1 MQTAKISTKSNRIFP
16 NEETFRRVYEDCL
29 EKEPLSRKKISP
41 SDCDL
46 QAMFEKYIS
55 AVQAESFRY
64 AYQCGYIAGKEGA
77 AL

>member
-1 MQTAKISTKSNRIFP
+1 MKKITMRSNSIFP
-16 NEETFRRVYEDCL
+16 NEETLRRVYEDCL
-29 EKEPLSRKKISP
+29 EKEPLSHKKISP
-41 SDCDL
+41 SDRDL

-55 AVQAESFRY
+55 AIQTESFRY